1 MYDPNAKSWTS
12 LTDRLSRFPVVAP
25 EILMPG
31 LVLTALWPILRV
43 ALDSEVDAFLIAFL
57 VTIALRL
64 AIKAEMLILT
74 ANSFLGRRVTILA
87 TLAFGPGLL
96 AFLVLNGDPSWC
108 QRFLSA
114 YFLVMA
120 AMFMLDVIDG
130 RAHLTRRNW
139 PELEKPCARRVLA
152 QLMVIYHLG
161 MLLANELLTGHSGY
175 GNWLIFLGYAPL
187 ISHLVVQ
194 STLAVLQDL
203 ARRGRACV
211 DHKAP

>member
-1 MYDPNAKSWTS
+1 MFEPDATTTEG
-12 LTDRLSRFPVVAP
+12 LIDRLSRLPVVAP

-43 ALDSEVDAFLIAFL
+43 LLDSEIDAFLLAFL

-74 ANSFLGRRVTILA
+74 AQSMLGRRITIIA
-87 TLAFGPGLL
+87 TLIFGPGLL
-96 AFLVLNGDPSWC
+96 AFLVLNGDPAWC

-120 AMFMLDVIDG
+120 ALFLLDVIDG
-130 RAHLTRRNW
+130 RAHLTRYSW
-139 PELEKPCARRVLA
+139 PDIERACARRVLG

-161 MLLANELLTGHSGY
+161 MFLANEGLTGSAGF

-194 STLAVLQDL
+194 SMLTVLREMA
-203 ARRGRACV
+203 ARGKGVC
-211 DHKAP
+211 

>member
-1 MYDPNAKSWTS
+1 MFEPNTEATEG
-12 LTDRLSRFPVVAP
+12 LIARLSRFPVMAP

-43 ALDSEVDAFLIAFL
+43 ALDNEVDAFLLAFL
-57 VTIALRL
+57 VTISLRL

-74 ANSFLGRRVTILA
+74 SNSWLGRRVTIAA
-87 TLAFGPGLL
+87 TLTLGPGLL
-96 AFLVLNGDPSWC
+96 AFLVLNGDPAWC

-130 RAHLTRRNW
+130 RAILTRRNW

-161 MLLANELLTGHSGY
+161 MLLANEVLTGSSGF

-194 STLAVLQDL
+194 STLAVLHDL
-203 ARRGRACV
+203 SARGKACV
-211 DHKAP
+211 DR

>member
-1 MYDPNAKSWTS
+1 MLDPMEHRADQLAQK
-12 LTDRLSRFPVVAP
+12 LDRFPVLAP

-43 ALDSEVDAFLIAFL
+43 MLDSEVDAFLLAFL

-74 ANSFLGRRVTILA
+74 AQSHLGRRVTVIAALV
-87 TLAFGPGLL
+87 LGPGLL
-96 AFLVLNGDPSWC
+96 AFLMLNGDPSWC

-120 AMFMLDVIDG
+120 AMFLLDLIDG
-130 RAHLTRRNW
+130 KAHLTRHSW
-139 PELEKPCARRVLA
+139 PDIERPCARRVLG

-161 MLLANELLTGHSGY
+161 MLLANEALIGSSGY
-175 GNWLIFLGYAPL
+175 GNWLVFLGYAPL

-194 STLAVLQDL
+194 SMLAVLRDM
-203 ARRGRACV
+203 AARGRRVC
-211 DHKAP
+211 

>member
-1 MYDPNAKSWTS
+1 MLDPMPRPMN
-12 LTDRLSRFPVVAP
+12 RLMQTLGRFPVVAP

-43 ALDSEVDAFLIAFL
+43 LLDSEIDAFLLAFL
-57 VTIALRL
+57 VTVALRL

-74 ANSFLGRRVTILA
+74 AQSHLGRRVTVIAALV
-87 TLAFGPGLL
+87 FGPGLL
-96 AFLVLNGDPSWC
+96 AFLMLNGDPSWC

-120 AMFMLDVIDG
+120 AMFLLDMIDG
-130 RAHLTRRNW
+130 KAHLTRHSFPQIDR
-139 PELEKPCARRVLA
+139 PCARRVLG

-161 MLLANELLTGHSGY
+161 MLLANEVLIGTSGY
-175 GNWLIFLGYAPL
+175 GNWLVFLGYAPL

-194 STLAVLQDL
+194 SMLAVLRDM
-203 ARRGRACV
+203 AARGRGVC
-211 DHKAP
+211 

>member
-1 MYDPNAKSWTS
+1 MSEPVSQSVN
-12 LTDRLSRFPVVAP
+12 RLVQTLGRFPVVAP

-43 ALDSEVDAFLIAFL
+43 ALESEIEAFLIAFL
-57 VTIALRL
+57 VTVALRL

-74 ANSFLGRRVTILA
+74 AHSRLGRRVTILA
-87 TLAFGPGLL
+87 TLIFGPGLL
-96 AFLVLNGDPSWC
+96 AFLMLNGDPSWC

-120 AMFMLDVIDG
+120 ALFLLDLVDG
-130 RAHLTRRNW
+130 RALLARHSW
-139 PELEKPCARRVLA
+139 PDIDRPCARRVLS

-161 MLLANELLTGHSGY
+161 MLLTNEVLIASASY
-175 GNWLIFLGYAPL
+175 GNWLIFLGFAPL

-194 STLAVLQDL
+194 SMLAVLREM
-203 ARRGRACV
+203 AARGRGVC
-211 DHKAP
+211 

>member
-1 MYDPNAKSWTS
+1 MIDPVAQSVS
-12 LTDRLSRFPVVAP
+12 RLVQALSRFPVVAP

-43 ALDSEVDAFLIAFL
+43 ALDSEVEAFLLAFL
-57 VTIALRL
+57 VTVALRL
-64 AIKAEMLILT
+64 AIKSEMLILT
-74 ANSFLGRRVTILA
+74 AHSRLGRRVTILA
-87 TLAFGPGLL
+87 TLIFGPGLL
-96 AFLVLNGDPSWC
+96 AVLILNGDPTWC

-120 AMFMLDVIDG
+120 ALFVLDLVDG
-130 RAHLTRRNW
+130 RALLAQHSW
-139 PELEKPCARRVLA
+139 PDIDRPCARRVLS

-161 MLLANELLTGHSGY
+161 MLLANEVLIGSASY

-194 STLAVLQDL
+194 SMLAVLRDL
-203 ARRGRACV
+203 AARGRGVC
-211 DHKAP
+211 

>member
-1 MYDPNAKSWTS
+1 MIDPVAQSVS
-12 LTDRLSRFPVVAP
+12 RLVQALSRFPVVAP

-43 ALDSEVDAFLIAFL
+43 ALDSEIEAFLLAFL
-57 VTIALRL
+57 VTVALRL
-64 AIKAEMLILT
+64 AIKSEMLILT
-74 ANSFLGRRVTILA
+74 AHSRLGRRVTILA
-87 TLAFGPGLL
+87 TLIFGPGLL
-96 AFLVLNGDPSWC
+96 AVLILNGDPSWC

-120 AMFMLDVIDG
+120 ALFVLDLVDG
-130 RAHLTRRNW
+130 RALLARHSW
-139 PELEKPCARRVLA
+139 PDIDRPCARRVLS

-161 MLLANELLTGHSGY
+161 MLLANEVLIGSANY

-194 STLAVLQDL
+194 SMLAVLRDL
-203 ARRGRACV
+203 AARGRGVC
-211 DHKAP
+211 